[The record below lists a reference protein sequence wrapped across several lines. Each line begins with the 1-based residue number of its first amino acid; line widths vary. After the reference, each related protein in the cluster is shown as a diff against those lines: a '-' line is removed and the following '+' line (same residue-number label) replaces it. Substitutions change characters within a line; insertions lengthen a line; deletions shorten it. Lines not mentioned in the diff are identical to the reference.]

1 VEFLIVFRINHD
13 LQLSRDET
21 NDNSNQYKY
30 KQREAD
36 DKAGIL
42 SPVVFVFLFVIA
54 SIQKASE
61 EA

>member
-1 VEFLIVFRINHD
+1 MEFLIVFSINHD

-42 SPVVFVFLFVIA
+42 SPVVIVGTA
-54 SIQKASE
+54 SIQEASE